1 MSLELLSRLLKN
13 PPTDIKEDELYRL
26 RLNFNHFGLDF
37 LTNNQD
43 LYELV
48 KAYHAAF
55 LVTEAQNPANSTVYA
70 IHAPGLRSHHMMRD
84 FSRVERGQ
92 KIKEEFA
99 DIYEG
104 RLVRKKRTGV
114 EMFFDGHNHLIYGSL
129 SDNLH
134 QVNNFINVVYSRHYL
149 VQKGYLLWNTAAFGS
164 GFDSDGV
171 VAFAGLDGSS
181 LSSAMMRFMERGYG
195 FCTFD
200 RLMIK
205 AEGDQVNVLGYP
217 TLPAVNAAM
226 LLGNPNLSQML
237 SAKEIEKLESIPKAQ
252 LMNSTQRYYVDIA
265 RLFGKQKYRIRGC
278 LKALYLIK
286 WTTDRSQQSR
296 IRELKPQ
303 ETMKELSMYYK
314 DLGVFDLNNT
324 RGERLVAP
332 NWMQLRRIFD
342 HIRMFSIEGLV
353 SFDEFANHVKF
364 HDLP

>member
-13 PPTDIKEDELYRL
+13 APVDFNEHDLFGL
-26 RLNFNHFGLDF
+26 RLNFNRFGLKF
-37 LTNNQD
+37 LTNSQD
-43 LYELV
+43 LYNLV
-48 KAYHAAF
+48 RAYHAAF
-55 LVTEAQNPANSTVYA
+55 VADETQTPANSTVYA
-70 IHAPGLRSHHMMRD
+70 IHAPELQSHHMMRD

-129 SDNLH
+129 TDNLH

-149 VQKGYLLWNTAAFGS
+149 VQKGYLLWNAAAFSS
-164 GFDSDGV
+164 GFENDGV
-171 VAFAGLDGSS
+171 VAFAGLEGPG
-181 LSSAMMRFMERGYG
+181 LSSAIMRFLERGYG

-226 LLGNPNLSQML
+226 LLGNPNLTKML
-237 SAKEIEKLESIPKAQ
+237 SPAEIEKLEAIPKSQ
-252 LMNSTQRYYVDIA
+252 LMHSQQRYYVDVA
-265 RLFGKQKYRIRGC
+265 RLFGKQKYRIRGA
-278 LKALYLIK
+278 LKALYLLK

-296 IRELKPQ
+296 VRELKPQ
-303 ETMKELSMYYK
+303 ETMKELALYYK

-342 HIRMFSIEGLV
+342 HIRMFSVEGMV

-364 HDLP
+364 NDLP